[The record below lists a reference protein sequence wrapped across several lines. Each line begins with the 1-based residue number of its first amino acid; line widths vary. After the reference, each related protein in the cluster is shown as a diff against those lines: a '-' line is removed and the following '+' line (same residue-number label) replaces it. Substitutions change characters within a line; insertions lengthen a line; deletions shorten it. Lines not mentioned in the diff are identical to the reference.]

1 MEPLGLL
8 AIVGLL
14 FVKESGVPVPVPG
27 DLVVIGAG
35 VAAATGLVDP
45 VLGLAAIVAA
55 TVAGGSCQFLLVRG
69 AARRPLLRL
78 LGRLGLAESRIEA
91 LAARLRG
98 RGATGV
104 AVARATPGVRVV
116 AVAASALAGLPFLPF
131 LTGLGVGNGLFVG
144 AHFGLG
150 YLVGEPA
157 VRLAAGLVGP
167 LAIAAVGLGLVGAIG
182 WWLLSRRRAGRA
194 KLGDET
200 PTGDA
205 AALAWTDAACPAC
218 LALAAIRR

>member
-14 FVKESGVPVPVPG
+14 FVKESGLPVPVPG

-45 VLGLAAIVAA
+45 VVGLAAIVAA
-55 TVAGGSCQFLLVRG
+55 TVAGGACQFLLVRG

-78 LGRLGLAESRIEA
+78 LGRLGLAESRIDA
-91 LAARLRG
+91 LAGRLRG

-131 LTGLGVGNGLFVG
+131 LAGLGVGNGVFVG

-150 YLVGEPA
+150 FLVGEPA
-157 VRLAAGLVGP
+157 LRLASGLVGP
-167 LAIAAVGLGLVGAIG
+167 LAIAAVGLGLVGGIG

-194 KLGDET
+194 EAEAT
-200 PTGDA
+200 PGGNA
-205 AALAWTDAACPAC
+205 AVLAWTDACCPAC